1 MKPRQRIG
9 IFGTSGFALEAADVV
24 SLNGGEPLLIAQ
36 SMDDA
41 PAIDPGLRNLA
52 LIDPAL
58 KIVPQSQVDSLELD
72 GFVIAIGNNDVRK
85 RIHDEFASLPWTNL
99 VHPDTTIGDSSLR
112 SLSQRRGC
120 IILAGARVS
129 VNVRFGDFTIL
140 NLNASVS
147 HDCLLH
153 DFCNICPGVNLSGN
167 VEVGAGTFL
176 GTNTSVVNG
185 GADERLRIAAGTY
198 VGAGTVI
205 TESITE
211 SGVYVGAP
219 ARRIK

>member
-1 MKPRQRIG
+1 MKPRQSIG

-24 SLNGGEPLLIAQ
+24 SLNGDEPLLIAQ
-36 SMDDA
+36 SMDA
-41 PAIDPGLRNLA
+41 PAIDPDLKDL
-52 LIDPAL
+52 AL
-58 KIVPQSQVDSLELD
+58 KIIPQSQVDSLDLD
-72 GFVIAIGNNDVRK
+72 GFVIAIGNNDIRK
-85 RIHDEFASLPWTNL
+85 RIHDEFASLPWINL

-112 SLSQRRGC
+112 FLSKRRGC
-120 IILAGARVS
+120 IILAGSRVS

-140 NLNASVS
+140 NLNSSVS
-147 HDCLLH
+147 HDCWLH

-167 VEVGAGTFL
+167 VEVGGGTFL

-185 GADERLRIAAGTY
+185 KEDQRLSIAAGTY
-198 VGAGTVI
+198 VGAGAVI

-211 SGVYVGAP
+211 PGVYVGAP

>member
-1 MKPRQRIG
+1 MKPRQSIG

-36 SMDDA
+36 SMYDA
-41 PAIDPGLRNLA
+41 PAIDPGLRDPA
-52 LIDPAL
+52 LINPAL
-58 KIVPQSQVDSLELD
+58 KIVPQSQVDRLELD

-120 IILAGARVS
+120 IAGARVS

-147 HDCLLH
+147 LTACSTTSATS
-153 DFCNICPGVNLSGN
+153 PGVNLSGN

-205 TESITE
+205 TESISE
-211 SGVYVGAP
+211 PGVYVGAP
-219 ARRIK
+219 ARSIK